1 VRRAPRTRI
10 NEQIRA
16 PQIRV
21 IDETG
26 KQLGVITP
34 AEAMHLARERELDL
48 VEVSPNA
55 KPPVC
60 RLIDYGKYQY
70 EQTKRERQARKAQ
83 KQVEIKE
90 VRLRP
95 KTSDHDTDVRVR
107 QARKFLE
114 SGAKVKVRLR
124 FRGREIQHPQV
135 ALKILRD
142 FADQLADIS
151 EVEIRPNMEGRSL
164 LMILA
169 PISKSKPVKKTTS
182 AKHAPKQQNVQ
193 PNVKPAVEPVATP
206 SVKKTK

>member
-1 VRRAPRTRI
+1 MRRTPRTRI
-10 NEQIRA
+10 NQQIRA

-26 KQLGVITP
+26 KQLGVMTP
-34 AEAMHLARERELDL
+34 SEALRLAQEKDLDL
-48 VEVSPNA
+48 VEVAPTAN
-55 KPPVC
+55 PPVC

-95 KTSDHDTDVRVR
+95 KTSEHDTEVRVR

-135 ALKILRD
+135 ALKILED
-142 FADQLADIS
+142 FADSLSDVG

-169 PISKSKPVKKTTS
+169 PISKGKPSKKP
-182 AKHAPKQQNVQ
+182 AAPKSA
-193 PNVKPAVEPVATP
+193 PA
-206 SVKKTK
+206 KKDDSGTKQTG

>member
-1 VRRAPRTRI
+1 VRRTPRTRI

-26 KQLGVITP
+26 KQLGVMTP
-34 AEAMHLARERELDL
+34 SEAMRLARERELDL
-48 VEVSPNA
+48 VEVASNA

-90 VRLRP
+90 IRLRP
-95 KTSDHDTDVRVR
+95 KTSEHDTEVRIR

-124 FRGREIQHPQV
+124 FRGREIQHPDV
-135 ALKILRD
+135 AQKIMSD
-142 FADQLADIS
+142 FAKSLSDVG

-169 PISKSKPVKKTTS
+169 PISKGKPSKKSAPSKSRPPKKDGPQNAQTS
-182 AKHAPKQQNVQ
+182 D
-193 PNVKPAVEPVATP
+193 
-206 SVKKTK
+206 

>member
-1 VRRAPRTRI
+1 MRRAPRIRI

-16 PQIRV
+16 PKIRV
-21 IDETG
+21 VDESG
-26 KQLGVITP
+26 KQLGIMTP
-34 AEAMHLARERELDL
+34 SEAMRMAHERDLDL
-48 VEVSPNA
+48 VEIAPKA
-55 KPPVC
+55 DPPVC
-60 RLIDYGKYQY
+60 RLIDFGKYQY

-95 KTSDHDTDVRVR
+95 KTSEHDTEVRVR

-135 ALKILRD
+135 ALKILEE
-142 FADQLADIS
+142 FAGSLADVGEI
-151 EVEIRPNMEGRSL
+151 EVRPNMEGRSL

-169 PISKSKPVKKTTS
+169 PISKGKPGKKPSSQRPAPKKQDGSKPPEKD
-182 AKHAPKQQNVQ
+182 
-193 PNVKPAVEPVATP
+193 
-206 SVKKTK
+206 

>member
-1 VRRAPRTRI
+1 M
-10 NEQIRA
+10 
-16 PQIRV
+16 
-21 IDETG
+21 
-26 KQLGVITP
+26 TP
-34 AEAMHLARERELDL
+34 SEAMRLARERELDL
-48 VEVSPNA
+48 VEVAPSA

-83 KQVEIKE
+83 KQIEIKE

-95 KTSDHDTDVRVR
+95 KTSEHDTDVRVR

-135 ALKILRD
+135 ALKILQD
-142 FADQLADIS
+142 FAARLADVG

-169 PISKSKPVKKTTS
+169 PLSKGKPVKKTAS
-182 AKHAPKQQNVQ
+182 AKPAPQ
-193 PNVKPAVEPVATP
+193 
-206 SVKKTK
+206 KKDVRPKSEKTG

>member
-1 VRRAPRTRI
+1 VRRTPRTRI

-16 PQIRV
+16 PKIRV
-21 IDETG
+21 VDETG
-26 KQLGVITP
+26 QQLGIMTP
-34 AEAMHLARERELDL
+34 SEALRLARERDLDL
-48 VEVSPNA
+48 VEVAPKA
-55 KPPVC
+55 DPPVC

-90 VRLRP
+90 IRLRP
-95 KTSDHDTDVRVR
+95 KTSEHDTEVRIR

-124 FRGREIQHPQV
+124 FRGREIQHPDV
-135 ALKILRD
+135 AQKIMSD
-142 FADQLADIS
+142 FAKSLSDVG

-169 PISKSKPVKKTTS
+169 PISKGKPSKKSAPSKSRPPKKDGPQNAQTS
-182 AKHAPKQQNVQ
+182 D
-193 PNVKPAVEPVATP
+193 
-206 SVKKTK
+206 

>member
-1 VRRAPRTRI
+1 MI
-10 NEQIRA
+10 
-16 PQIRV
+16 
-21 IDETG
+21 
-26 KQLGVITP
+26 P
-34 AEAMHLARERELDL
+34 AEALRLARERNLDL
-48 VEVSPNA
+48 VEVAA
-55 KPPVC
+55 KASPPVC

-83 KQVEIKE
+83 KQVEVKE

-95 KTSDHDTDVRVR
+95 KTSGHDTDVRLR

-135 ALKILRD
+135 ALKILSE
-142 FADQLADIS
+142 FAEKLSDVA

-169 PISKSKPVKKTTS
+169 PISKSKPQTKKPAKAASKASAKTSSKAPPKAPAKKSEQSAAPPAVQQDVKKTT
-182 AKHAPKQQNVQ
+182 
-193 PNVKPAVEPVATP
+193 
-206 SVKKTK
+206 

>member
-1 VRRAPRTRI
+1 MRRTPRTRI

-26 KQLGVITP
+26 KQLGVMTP
-34 AEAMHLARERELDL
+34 SEAMRLARERELDL
-48 VEVSPNA
+48 VEVASNA

-83 KQVEIKE
+83 KQIEIKE

-95 KTSDHDTDVRVR
+95 KTSEHDTEVRVR

-135 ALKILRD
+135 ALKILED
-142 FADQLADIS
+142 FANQLADVG

-169 PISKSKPVKKTTS
+169 PLSKGKPSKKTAPSKPASPQKSKPKAGKTD
-182 AKHAPKQQNVQ
+182 
-193 PNVKPAVEPVATP
+193 
-206 SVKKTK
+206 